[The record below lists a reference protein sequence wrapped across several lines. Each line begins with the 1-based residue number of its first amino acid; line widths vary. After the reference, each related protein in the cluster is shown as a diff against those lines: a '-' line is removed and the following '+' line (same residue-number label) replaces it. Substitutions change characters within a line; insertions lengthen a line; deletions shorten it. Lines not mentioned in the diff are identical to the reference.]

1 MKIPM
6 MNNIM
11 SSIIESPITET
22 TKSLDD
28 RLKENGKATNYHD
41 SCTVNKNWRRSF
53 SIVNYVNYMKK
64 LKKAKRKDY
73 KW

>member
-6 MNNIM
+6 MNNTV

-28 RLKENGKATNYHD
+28 RLKENEIAANYHD
-41 SCTVNKNWRRSF
+41 SGAVNK
-53 SIVNYVNYMKK
+53 
-64 LKKAKRKDY
+64 KAGVDPFLYTQLRELYEKAEESEKEGL
-73 KW
+73 

>member
-1 MKIPM
+1 M

-41 SCTVNKNWRRSF
+41 SCTVNKKTGVDPLFYSQLREL
-53 SIVNYVNYMKK
+53 YE
-64 LKKAKRKDY
+64 KAEESEKEGL
-73 KW
+73 